1 MMTVN
6 GYNAYLNTG
15 TQINKPAQIQAS
27 QPIAS
32 NSVNTPQAQSHV
44 IDPAR
49 QYQDIVTLSSSSQAS
64 KKSEPDTYEQL
75 GSQAK
80 QRSSLQDVMQTI
92 LDKRTGIDR
101 EKLDEI
107 EAQIQAIAKSDTL
120 SNEQKEAQI
129 KLLEEQ
135 KTQLI
140 QEFVEKN
147 EQNQRQFNDQELS

>member
-6 GYNAYLNTG
+6 GYNAYLNTN
-15 TQINKPAQIQAS
+15 TYISKPSQVQAS
-27 QPIAS
+27 HHIAP
-32 NSVNTPQAQSHV
+32 NSIQSPERQGSTPDLA
-44 IDPAR
+44 D
-49 QYQDIVTLSSSSQAS
+49 QYQDRVTLLSNAQTAENT
-64 KKSEPDTYEQL
+64 EPGTYEQL

-80 QRSSLQDVMQTI
+80 QRTSLQDVMQII

-120 SNEQKEAQI
+120 SKEQKEAQI

-135 KTQLI
+135 KTLLI

-147 EQNQRQFNDQELS
+147 EQNQQEYDNKIT